1 MLKNYVLICKCFKK
15 IHCFKIWSRAL
26 TKRLAEPQLFRLTT
40 SNFLR
45 PCELF
50 LLACEGVLNQTM
62 VTDLH
67 SFPLNESNN
76 WAAQAVEMEGE
87 ITAW

>member
-40 SNFLR
+40 SNFLH
-45 PCELF
+45 PCKLF